1 VIDLFSVTGFLR
13 FICAKLCF
21 FANEALFFGI
31 SFALGLFFCVFLR
44 TDLSSLAR
52 FIYTRL
58 PTFFAANFCIFSV
71 EFNAVSF

>member
-1 VIDLFSVTGFLR
+1 VIDLFSVTGFFALHLR
-13 FICAKLCF
+13 KALF

-31 SFALGLFFCVFLR
+31 SFAPGLFFCAFLL
-44 TDLSSLAR
+44 TDLLSLAR
-52 FIYTRL
+52 LFYTRL